1 MMLDDHG
8 NFNVFPGNPKQIV
21 STAVIFL
28 RVLSNPFLES
38 KAPLEFPKA
47 LLTVGLVIT

>member
-8 NFNVFPGNPKQIV
+8 NFHVFPGNPQQIV

-38 KAPLEFPKA
+38 KAPLGFPKT
-47 LLTVGLVIT
+47 LLAVGLVIT